1 MNKYGVRYTSQ
12 FKKDLKAAIKQGFDV
27 REMNKVIALIAQ
39 GTNEKLLCEK
49 YSDHALRGKWKGY
62 RECHIRPDWL
72 LVYEIFENTM
82 ILSLTRTG
90 SHSELFKI

>member
-27 REMNKVIALIAQ
+27 REMNKVIVLIAQ

-49 YSDHALRGKWKGY
+49 YSDHALKGKWKGY
-62 RECHIRPDWL
+62 RECRIRPDWL

-90 SHSELFKI
+90 SHSELFKM